1 MLLVSELCNLL
12 AIPFSRRQIPL
23 LLHFRCSK
31 AKDCSYF
38 AGQTKTPLA
47 RGQFPQPSGHPVQGS
62 LPSADSYGIS
72 AASVTLSRL
81 QTDTQAHP
89 GGSAS
94 EQTPHRPEACRSRLL
109 SPVFS
114 TFPRDLRTEVLGAPC
129 TERHLRNLRKSLAPG
144 PSGNADG
151 SSAHG
156 PSSSKALIRVWS
168 VEHWDV
174 SAASASCLP
183 YASPDGTART
193 FPVAPVASPSSADS
207 WILRTRGDSDTSGPC
222 CCPPVPCRSLSRPT
236 DAH

>member
-1 MLLVSELCNLL
+1 MSSAICLPYRFHVVKYHCFYILDAQKQKTVLTLL
-12 AIPFSRRQIPL
+12 AKQKPL
-23 LLHFRCSK
+23 WHGGGFRSLQ
-31 AKDCSYF
+31 DI
-38 AGQTKTPLA
+38 
-47 RGQFPQPSGHPVQGS
+47 HPVQGS

-129 TERHLRNLRKSLAPG
+129 TERHLRNLQKSLAPG